1 MITPKRPAGF
11 NEFLPAD
18 QLAFNAL
25 IAIIRMSY
33 EQHGFTPIETP
44 ALELASVL
52 HAKEGG
58 ESAKQGYRF
67 TKGDSDLALRFDLTV
82 PLARYVAEH
91 YHELAFPFR
100 RYQIQDVWRAEKPQA
115 GRYRQFCQCD
125 IDIIGST
132 SVAADADVL
141 ITMSRTYKALGLSTA
156 VLHISN
162 RKIISGILEAR
173 KLSKHSTEIMRQMDK
188 LDKIGVAGLRKNLA
202 ERGLK
207 ESDISLLASLAAI
220 AGTIS
225 EVTRE
230 MEKLDVSHPKLAEG
244 LDELA
249 ATASLLDAA
258 GLKKHDYTFNLG
270 MMRGFDYYTGVV
282 FEAMLSDKPE
292 AGAVGSGGRYDNLVG
307 YYRSEP
313 LAGVGASIG
322 LSRLF
327 SAIHGELA
335 DGPSSPSQALVVV
348 FNEKLLPFC
357 FSVAQKLQSAGLN
370 VEVYPSAD
378 KAGKQLGYADKT
390 GIPFALLC
398 GEDEEKKKS
407 VTIKDMQTG
416 DQKTLKLTEAARY
429 LKKQL

>member
-1 MITPKRPAGF
+1 MINPKRPTGF
-11 NEFLPAD
+11 HEFLPAD
-18 QLAFNAL
+18 QLAFNAM
-25 IAIIRMSY
+25 ISVIRMSY

-67 TKGDSDLALRFDLTV
+67 TKGDTDLALRFDLTV

-91 YHELAFPFR
+91 FHELAFPFR
-100 RYQIQDVWRAEKPQA
+100 RYQIQEVWRAEKPQA
-115 GRYRQFCQCD
+115 GRYRQFYQCD

-141 ITMSRTYKALGLSTA
+141 ITMSNTYKALGLKTA

-173 KLSKHSTEIMRQMDK
+173 KLAKHATEIMRQIDK
-188 LDKIGVAGLRKNLA
+188 LDKQGETGLRKNLA
-202 ERGLK
+202 DLGIK
-207 ESDISLLASLAAI
+207 PADIDVLVSLASI
-220 AGTIS
+220 KGTIS

-230 MEKLDVSHPKLAEG
+230 LSKLDVTHPKLSEG
-244 LDELA
+244 LEELT
-249 ATASLLDAA
+249 ATAALLEAA
-258 GLKKHDYTFNLG
+258 GLKKHDYVFNLG
-270 MMRGFDYYTGVV
+270 MMRGFDYYTGIV

-307 YYRSEP
+307 YYRSEALP
-313 LAGVGASIG
+313 GVGASIG

-327 SAIHGELA
+327 TALQDELS
-335 DGPSSPSQALVVV
+335 DGPSSPAQALIVV
-348 FNEKLLPFC
+348 FNEALLPYC
-357 FSVAQKLQSAGLN
+357 FEVAKTLRRSGLN
-370 VEVYPSAD
+370 IEVYPSMD
-378 KAGKQLGYADKT
+378 KAGKQLGYADKAD
-390 GIPFALLC
+390 IPFALLC
-398 GEDEEKKKS
+398 GEDEEKKQA
-407 VTIKDMQTG
+407 VTIKNMEKG
-416 DQKTLKLTEAARY
+416 DQKTVKLKEAAGY